1 MLKNYFNIA
10 IRNFRRYLGFTAI
23 NVAGLAGGL
32 VTAIFILLWVNDEMS
47 YDSFHKNKNTLY
59 RVWHNAHYSD
69 GSIKTFPSTPAPLG
83 PAAKS
88 EIPEIEYATRMD
100 WGSELLFEQEKNS
113 FMESGIWADP
123 DLFKIFTFPILK
135 GDPENPMPGGHDIAI
150 SEAMAKKYF
159 GTENPIGKV
168 FRAAENLD
176 VKVTAV
182 FQNVPANS
190 SLQFDFV
197 LPFST
202 YEKGRPWM
210 DGNWGNAGSQTFM
223 KLYENASAAE
233 VNNKMSALVKKNCKD
248 CLSDPFLQL
257 YQDFHLYS
265 NFKDGKQDGG
275 AIEYVRIFSAV
286 AVFILLIACINF
298 MNLATAR
305 SATRCREVGVRKV
318 IGAQR
323 KSLIVQFIGE
333 SLVISTISMF
343 IALAVVQ
350 LLLPIFNTLTNKH
363 IGFDFS
369 NLKIIL
375 ALVGIVIFTGVF
387 AGSYPAFFLSSFKP
401 VSILK
406 GSLKAGK
413 GETFIRK
420 GLVVFQF
427 SLAAILISVS
437 IMVYK
442 QVQFIRS
449 KDLGLNRDN
458 ILTLDLRG
466 GVQKNID
473 AFKTEAL
480 RLPGIIS
487 MSTTTDYPFD
497 VQNTTSDPVWPG
509 KSKEELVPFKI
520 LMSDE
525 SLIPMLGMT
534 LLEGRNFL
542 PNTKSD
548 TSNYIVNEAAVRAM
562 RLKDPV
568 GTQFEMWFGKGQ
580 IIGVV
585 KDFNNQNFR
594 GEIEPLV
601 FTYYPSNAYRLF
613 VKLEGNN
620 VEQSIK
626 NLETLYKKFDP
637 VYPFRYSFLDQHY
650 NQLYQHETTTG
661 KLAICFTVIAV
672 FISCLGLF
680 GLASFTAERRTKEL
694 GVRKVLG
701 ASVSNLLALLCGD
714 FAKLVLIALVLGT
727 PVAYFIT
734 HAFLSQYVF
743 RTEINLW
750 VFGITGFAILL
761 IAILTVVF
769 QSLKAAITNP
779 VNSLRTE

>member
-10 IRNFRRYLGFTAI
+10 IRNFRRYFGYTI
-23 NVAGLAGGL
+23 ISVAGLAVGL
-32 VTAIFILLWVNDEMS
+32 ATAIFILLWVSDETS
-47 YDSFHKNKNTLY
+47 YDSFHKNKSTLY
-59 RVWHNAHYSD
+59 RVWHNAQYSD

-88 EIPEIEYATRMD
+88 AIPEIEYATRMD
-100 WGSELLFEQEKNS
+100 WGSELLFEHEKNS
-113 FMESGIWADP
+113 LMESGMWADP
-123 DLFKIFTFPILK
+123 DFFKIFTFPILK
-135 GDPENPMPGGHDIAI
+135 GNAENPMPGAHDMAI

-159 GTENPIGKV
+159 ADEDPIGKV
-168 FRAAENLD
+168 FRISGQLD

-190 SLQFDFV
+190 SLQFNFI
-197 LPFST
+197 LPFET
-202 YEKGRPWM
+202 YEKQNPWM
-210 DGNWGNAGSQTFM
+210 EGKWGNSGSQTFI
-223 KLYENASAAE
+223 KLHETASVEE
-233 VNNKMSALVKKNCKD
+233 VNNKMSALMKKNCTD
-248 CLSDPFLQL
+248 CLVDPFLQL
-257 YQDFHLYS
+257 YEEFHLYS

-275 AIEYVRIFSAV
+275 AIEYVRIFSSV
-286 AVFILLIACINF
+286 AIFILLIACINF

-305 SATRCREVGVRKV
+305 STTRSREVGVRKV

-323 KSLIVQFIGE
+323 KNLVIQFLGE
-333 SLVISTISMF
+333 SLVISMISMV
-343 IALAVVQ
+343 IALALVQ
-350 LLLPIFNTLTNKH
+350 LFLPYFNTLTNKN
-363 IGFDFS
+363 IGADFFDF
-369 NLKIIL
+369 NIVLM
-375 ALVGIVIFTGVF
+375 LVGVVLFTGVF
-387 AGSYPAFFLSSFKP
+387 AGSYPALFLSSFKP

-406 GSLKAGK
+406 GNLQSVK
-413 GETFIRK
+413 GEKFIRK

-427 SLAAILISVS
+427 SLAVILISVS

-442 QVQFIRS
+442 QVHFIRS
-449 KDLGLNRDN
+449 KDLGFNRDN
-458 ILTLDLRG
+458 ILTMDLRG

-480 RLPGIIS
+480 RLPGIRS
-487 MSTTTDYPFD
+487 LSVTTDYPFD

-509 KSKEELVPFKI
+509 KSEDEIIPFKI

-525 SLIPMLGMT
+525 SLIPMLGIT

-548 TSNYIVNEAAVRAM
+548 TSNYIVNEAAVKAM
-562 RLKDPV
+562 GLKDPV
-568 GTQFEMWFGKGQ
+568 GTPFEMWFGKGK

-594 GEIEPLV
+594 GAIDPLV
-601 FTYYPSNAYRLF
+601 FSYYPSNTWRLF
-613 VKLEGNN
+613 VKLDGHNLDE
-620 VEQSIK
+620 SIK
-626 NLETLYKKFDP
+626 NLETLYKKFEP
-637 VYPFRYSFLDQHY
+637 VYPFRYSFLDQHF
-650 NQLYQHETTTG
+650 NQLYQQETTTG

-701 ASVSNLLALLCGD
+701 ASVSDLVRLLCGD
-714 FAKLVLIALVLGT
+714 FTKLVLLALVVGT
-727 PVAYFIT
+727 PVAYYLT
-734 HAFLSQYVF
+734 HIFLSQYVY
-743 RTEINLW
+743 RTEIHFW
-750 VFGITGFAILL
+750 IFGITAVVILALAIF
-761 IAILTVVF
+761 TVIF